1 MYKKQVKLIIFVNF
15 MIKIYV
21 QFMEICVEILIDE
34 QFLVYQFYPYKWV
47 LPTKKD
53 KIGNYSVDSDNPMKR
68 FLSLLC
74 TRK

>member
-34 QFLVYQFYPYKWV
+34 QFLVYQFYPYNGCYQR
-47 LPTKKD
+47 KKI
-53 KIGNYSVDSDNPMKR
+53 KLVIIPSIRITP
-68 FLSLLC
+68 
-74 TRK
+74 